1 MIRSFPNNLL
11 NGGRFIVRSS
21 RIYSIIRTNQI
32 SKPIPMHHHQCFTD
46 HLLPFGN
53 PMPVIDPTR
62 ILRICMQNTQH
73 DFQIYGDGLEITTIS
88 NNLQSLGI
96 NMFIPISPNVNWIN
110 PYYWFHT
117 RQLFHYNFHHV
128 NLSAVSSDIG
138 LDPLYLHKH
147 LMGGVAILTLGL
159 WPSKVSTV
167 LKDESGFGTF
177 TITTIQGKR
186 KKFVTF
192 IAAYIA
198 VKKGSDVG
206 SESLYAQQLTIYEKQ
221 SFARGSLPSPSF
233 CLRSNAFACLNDIT
247 LSYQQQ
253 QQHAIILFSDANQ
266 SLSECFRGSQNK
278 PFSIEWLRIQCGMED
293 PFRRWSK
300 LK

>member
-1 MIRSFPNNLL
+1 
-11 NGGRFIVRSS
+11 
-21 RIYSIIRTNQI
+21 
-32 SKPIPMHHHQCFTD
+32 MHHHQCFTD

-159 WPSKVSTV
+159 
-167 LKDESGFGTF
+167 
-177 TITTIQGKR
+177 
-186 KKFVTF
+186 
-192 IAAYIA
+192 
-198 VKKGSDVG
+198 
-206 SESLYAQQLTIYEKQ
+206 
-221 SFARGSLPSPSF
+221 
-233 CLRSNAFACLNDIT
+233 
-247 LSYQQQ
+247 
-253 QQHAIILFSDANQ
+253 
-266 SLSECFRGSQNK
+266 
-278 PFSIEWLRIQCGMED
+278 
-293 PFRRWSK
+293 
-300 LK
+300 

>member
-1 MIRSFPNNLL
+1 MLVKKVIHQILLQSHPPGLSSFVSQHTLPIQPSLTTQSKVNDQKFSQQSVK
-11 NGGRFIVRSS
+11 RWT
-21 RIYSIIRTNQI
+21 IYRPFLPHILHNQNQSNIKI

-46 HLLPFGN
+46 HLLPLGN
-53 PMPVIDPTR
+53 PMPVIDPTH

-159 WPSKVSTV
+159 
-167 LKDESGFGTF
+167 
-177 TITTIQGKR
+177 
-186 KKFVTF
+186 
-192 IAAYIA
+192 
-198 VKKGSDVG
+198 
-206 SESLYAQQLTIYEKQ
+206 
-221 SFARGSLPSPSF
+221 
-233 CLRSNAFACLNDIT
+233 
-247 LSYQQQ
+247 
-253 QQHAIILFSDANQ
+253 
-266 SLSECFRGSQNK
+266 
-278 PFSIEWLRIQCGMED
+278 
-293 PFRRWSK
+293 
-300 LK
+300 